1 MHNNILA
8 FRRFWKNNQ
17 RKLHFEN
24 TQIKSPAPSL
34 QASPVAIRSA
44 FCIFNVMQQLA
55 TLNLCNGKVSLRIS
69 GLNCPYKNRR
79 NNVIPAM
86 CSWGNNFLH
95 VHRTINAEIRG
106 VEILSRKTGQ
116 RRDME
121 NSSLHQHNIHRLIS
135 HGEKQPLM
143 QWDLQTISECAC
155 WSEVKI
161 WSSCYIHWH
170 THKFLSKS
178 ETVKQY
184 FFFWILSDLVRLE
197 GRN

>member
-1 MHNNILA
+1 MQRMHNNILA
-8 FRRFWKNNQ
+8 SRYGTRFWKNNQ
-17 RKLHFEN
+17 SKLHFEN
-24 TQIKSPAPSL
+24 TQIKSPNPSL
-34 QASPVAIRSA
+34 SQASSVAICSS
-44 FCIFNVMQQLA
+44 FCILNVMQQLA
-55 TLNLCNGKVSLRIS
+55 TLNLCNGKISLRIS
-69 GLNCPYKNRR
+69 GVNRPYKNRR
-79 NNVIPAM
+79 NNVIPIM

-143 QWDLQTISECAC
+143 QWDLQTITECAH

-161 WSSCYIHWH
+161 WSSYYN
-170 THKFLSKS
+170 
-178 ETVKQY
+178 Q
-184 FFFWILSDLVRLE
+184 
-197 GRN
+197 